1 MDAKQNQDVIAYN
14 GWLLGSK
21 DRRAETE
28 LAEQTLNMNRQ
39 YSEPINQFNEAD
51 HPIHQRS

>member
-21 DRRAETE
+21 DRRAENE
-28 LAEQTLNMNRQ
+28 LAEQTLNNMNRQ
-39 YSEPINQFNEAD
+39 
-51 HPIHQRS
+51 